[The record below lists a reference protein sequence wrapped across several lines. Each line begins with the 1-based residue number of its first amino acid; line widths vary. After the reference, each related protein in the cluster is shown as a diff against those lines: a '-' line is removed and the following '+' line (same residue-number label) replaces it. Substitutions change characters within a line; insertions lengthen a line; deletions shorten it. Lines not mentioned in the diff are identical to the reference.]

1 MPVVEVN
8 FSCGV
13 GRIRLFCVFSGFQD
27 FRISGFSFLLPINKS
42 FTRDFLQETVGNC
55 CSQHST
61 HGNVGAMQLRKQV
74 LTCSSRQKKVFCST
88 PLLSVFTKK
97 KGLNKKTLS
106 VNLARGGFSDAAIS
120 QNAASSLDRLQ
131 QCTSPASRSVG
142 GEAKLEIALGGGAV
156 KSPGELKLCWS
167 FPLPKMLKIWKLVK
181 FSCFNEKLISWYV
194 LVVSLL
200 PIL

>member
-1 MPVVEVN
+1 MRQQHRLKNTKETMPVVEVN

-97 KGLNKKTLS
+97 KGLNKKHSQWIWPEEVSQTQPFPKTLPPPS
-106 VNLARGGFSDAAIS
+106 TGCSNARAPPAAP
-120 QNAASSLDRLQ
+120 LVER
-131 QCTSPASRSVG
+131 RS
-142 GEAKLEIALGGGAV
+142 
-156 KSPGELKLCWS
+156 WR
-167 FPLPKMLKIWKLVK
+167 
-181 FSCFNEKLISWYV
+181 
-194 LVVSLL
+194 
-200 PIL
+200 